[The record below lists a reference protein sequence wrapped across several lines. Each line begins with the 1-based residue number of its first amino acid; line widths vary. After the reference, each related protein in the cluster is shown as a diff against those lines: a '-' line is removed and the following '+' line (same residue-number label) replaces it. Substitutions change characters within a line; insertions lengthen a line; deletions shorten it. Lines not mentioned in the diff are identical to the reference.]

1 MALRGLLMGMCPE
14 QPPPEWFSGQPLRH
28 LALTPL
34 PFRSEHADG
43 RPLRHSRES
52 GNPGAV
58 EGCYSGVPPL
68 HPSGFPL
75 SRE

>member
-1 MALRGLLMGMCPE
+1 MCQQAVSKGQLRGAK
-14 QPPPEWFSGQPLRH
+14 GQSVIPV
-28 LALTPL
+28 
-34 PFRSEHADG
+34 
-43 RPLRHSRES
+43 PLRHSRES